1 MLSEYQT
8 AIRQSIAF
16 VKGIW
21 RREICSLV
29 TCIRDYYRLVSGA
42 VSLRSETVG
51 GSSEEL
57 RGASVFHG
65 LIMWRF
71 VFEARASYQCWKVG
85 GYHPLANTSR
95 SSVLTKFVNDIDF
108 LAFGLSG
115 KIQLLPYFFV
125 MMPPVSKGTEFRKRK
140 YSKANFTYIF
150 PTLFFPLSFVYF
162 WINIGIIL
170 NYFFRTD
177 LKGCVK
183 ILLNGL
189 VTMF

>member
-16 VKGIW
+16 VKAIRF
-21 RREICSLV
+21 RRICSLMAWLRGYNRSV
-29 TCIRDYYRLVSGA
+29 RRE
-42 VSLRSETVG
+42 VSLRSRSLH

-85 GYHPLANTSR
+85 GYHPLANTSH

-125 MMPPVSKGTEFRKRK
+125 MTPPVLKGTEYRRRIFREP
-140 YSKANFTYIF
+140 NFTYIF
-150 PTLFFPLSFVYF
+150 PTKFFPLNFVCLWTIF
-162 WINIGIIL
+162 MVIIN
-170 NYFFRTD
+170 
-177 LKGCVK
+177 
-183 ILLNGL
+183 
-189 VTMF
+189 

>member
-1 MLSEYQT
+1 MLPSNSKPTINRCLHTWTGTSIISQMLSEYQT
-8 AIRQSIAF
+8 AIRQSIAL
-16 VKGIW
+16 VKGI
-21 RREICSLV
+21 RFRGICSL
-29 TCIRDYYRLVSGA
+29 RSRLKGYSRSMPGAASLLSG
-42 VSLRSETVG
+42 SLG

-85 GYHPLANTSR
+85 GYHPLANTSH

-125 MMPPVSKGTEFRKRK
+125 MTPPVLKGTEFRRRIFFE
-140 YSKANFTYIF
+140 ANFTYIF
-150 PTLFFPLSFVYF
+150 PTPFFPLNFVC
-162 WINIGIIL
+162 L
-170 NYFFRTD
+170 
-177 LKGCVK
+177 
-183 ILLNGL
+183 
-189 VTMF
+189 